1 MIGEE
6 EAQRHESDVIKG
18 RQDYTRPLR
27 IGVIVTVMVFF
38 IEVAGGFISGSL
50 SLLSDAGHM
59 FIDASSLLLAL
70 SAIRAARSLPTK
82 KRTYGLHRAEIFAAF
97 INGILLIGVSGLILY
112 EAYQRVLFP
121 RAVESTVMLIVALV
135 GLAANVIIAYYL
147 HGSYNLNVRGAFL
160 HVMSDALSSLA
171 VIAAALWIMVTGQN
185 LVDPILS
192 AGIALVIM
200 VTALGV
206 LREATEVLFQFAP
219 RDLDYDDVIREI
231 TAVDGVQG
239 VHDVHIWSLSSNVRV
254 IDAHIYSCEHDA
266 RENETIKREI
276 KRRLERFRI
285 YHSTLEFECEECQN
299 NGKEACV
306 LTQGTASR
314 IDHG

>member
-1 MIGEE
+1 
-6 EAQRHESDVIKG
+6 
-18 RQDYTRPLR
+18 
-27 IGVIVTVMVFF
+27 
-38 IEVAGGFISGSL
+38 
-50 SLLSDAGHM
+50 M

-147 HGSYNLNVRGAFL
+147 HGSHNLNVRGAFL

-185 LVDPILS
+185 LVDPMLS

-219 RDLDYDDVIREI
+219 RDLDYDDVICEI